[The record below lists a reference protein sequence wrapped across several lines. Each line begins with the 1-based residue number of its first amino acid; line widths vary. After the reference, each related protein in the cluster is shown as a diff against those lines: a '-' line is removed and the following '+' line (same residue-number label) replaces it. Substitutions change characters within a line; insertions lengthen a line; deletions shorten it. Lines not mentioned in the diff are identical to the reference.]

1 MRKDPSFHFGDQY
14 QSEEV
19 AAKTELV
26 LNLTADQLQEKSCQ
40 PTTRRVAGSR
50 FEVLDM
56 LFVLF
61 AEQPQWSMKKLLERT
76 QQPREHLRKI
86 LHEIASY
93 DPSRGTWHM
102 AAEIRLAGK

>member
-1 MRKDPSFHFGDQY
+1 MRPKVLRAMGATSIKSCAAKLRKDPSFHFGDQY

-40 PTTRRVAGSR
+40 PKTRRVAGSR

-61 AEQPQWSMKKLLERT
+61 AEQPQ
-76 QQPREHLRKI
+76 
-86 LHEIASY
+86 
-93 DPSRGTWHM
+93 
-102 AAEIRLAGK
+102 